1 MQCLLFIHWNNL
13 QSTGILY
20 SIKAGVLNNI
30 LAHYYFKWKTF
41 FCYNRFWAQ
50 KASLCSFGLDLA
62 FFSLALCEAWQSFA
76 EEEER
81 WLKRLCDFWGDL
93 RLNGSWTDRRT
104 AEVDMWSID
113 KLDSSN
119 WTTCKFQIKHLLLA
133 RGLWGLV
140 EGTEE
145 LQEEATYST
154 LVTTLEARDSI
165 TLSYAQQA
173 LVREEQRLKGESKA
187 SGSAATGGSTG
198 RALLG

>member
-1 MQCLLFIHWNNL
+1 
-13 QSTGILY
+13 
-20 SIKAGVLNNI
+20 
-30 LAHYYFKWKTF
+30 
-41 FCYNRFWAQ
+41 
-50 KASLCSFGLDLA
+50 
-62 FFSLALCEAWQSFA
+62 
-76 EEEER
+76 
-81 WLKRLCDFWGDL
+81 
-93 RLNGSWTDRRT
+93 
-104 AEVDMWSID
+104 
-113 KLDSSN
+113 
-119 WTTCKFQIKHLLLA
+119 LA